1 MTVLAW
7 RLVRAARADD
17 AFSGEGARIFGGRW
31 NPPGVGATYLSG
43 ARSLAALEVL
53 VHQADRVPVGLFY
66 FFEVR
71 FKEALVSTITT
82 SELDAKWQS
91 YPPRAPTVALGRD
104 WILQK
109 RSAVLRVPS
118 VLIPEEWN
126 YLLNPDHPQA
136 GEIEFGR
143 KAPFTFDVRLLKAQ
157 G

>member
-1 MTVLAW
+1 MTLSAW

-17 AFSGEGARIFGGRW
+17 AFSGEGARLFGGRW
-31 NPPGVGATYLSG
+31 NPPGLRATYLSG

-53 VHQADRVPVGLFY
+53 VHQSDRIPVGLFY

-71 FKEALVSTITT
+71 FPEALVSTITAN
-82 SELDAKWQS
+82 ELGAQWRS
-91 YPPRAPTVALGRD
+91 YPPRAPTVALGRE

-118 VLIPEEWN
+118 VLIPEECN
-126 YLLNPDHPQA
+126 YLLDPEHPQS
-136 GEIEFGR
+136 GEIEIGH
-143 KAPFTFDVRLLKAQ
+143 KAPFVFDTRLLKAE